1 MGGVKVDP
9 QILDALPGVLREVAQ
24 ATGLGAALKLAGEF
38 GGTEIWVPE
47 KMTPDHRLARAL
59 GIDAA
64 AAVVALYGMGHL
76 LVPLGP
82 LADAGR
88 KRREI
93 MAMIEKSRPAAEIA
107 RVLRCH
113 VRTVYRTKS
122 RSVAGDTNQLDLLAP
137 PRAKA
142 E

>member
-1 MGGVKVDP
+1 MTDTAT
-9 QILDALPGVLREVAQ
+9 LDLLPGVLREVAE
-24 ATGLGAALKLAGEF
+24 AAGLAAALRLAGEF

-47 KMTPDHRLARAL
+47 TLTPDHRLAKAL
-59 GIDAA
+59 GRDAA
-64 AAVVALYGMGHL
+64 GAVVRLYGRGHL

-93 MAMIEKSRPAAEIA
+93 MAMIEKGRPASEIA
-107 RVLRCH
+107 RALRCH

-122 RSVAGDTNQLDLLAP
+122 RSAAGDTRQLDLLD
-137 PRAKA
+137 RR
-142 E
+142 

>member
-1 MGGVKVDP
+1 MTDAAT
-9 QILDALPGVLREVAQ
+9 LAALPGVLREVAQ
-24 ATGLGAALKLAGEF
+24 AAGLGAALQLAGEF

-47 KMTPDHRLARAL
+47 KLTPDHRLAKAL
-59 GIDAA
+59 GAEAA
-64 AAVVALYGMGHL
+64 GVVLALYGRGHL

-93 MAMIEKSRPAAEIA
+93 MAMIEMGRPASEIA
-107 RVLRCH
+107 RALRCH

-122 RSVAGDTNQLDLLAP
+122 RSAAGDPNQLDLLAP
-137 PRAKA
+137 RRANA
-142 E
+142 G